1 MKPYRTLLIAALLMM
16 SQAFAGDISGYWK
29 LTTEPG
35 WIEINLKQGKGVVA
49 RNDKFPE
56 RVGREFL
63 KNLVARDSEEGPWQ
77 GQIFI
82 ERLGEY
88 KDAEISMAKP
98 DRLNIKVK
106 LGFMSRT
113 LEWHR
118 VDTVPVN

>member
-16 SQAFAGDISGYWK
+16 PQAFAGDISGYWK

-77 GQIFI
+77 GQVFI

-118 VDTVPVN
+118 VDKVPVN

>member
-16 SQAFAGDISGYWK
+16 PQAFAGDISGYWK

-35 WIEINLKQGKGVVA
+35 WIEINLKQGKGTVA

-63 KNLVARDSEEGPWQ
+63 KGLVAEDPKKGVWQ
-77 GQIFI
+77 GQVFI

-98 DRLNIKVK
+98 DRLIIKIK

-118 VDTVPVN
+118 VDMVPVN

>member
-16 SQAFAGDISGYWK
+16 PQAFAGDISGYWK

>member
-16 SQAFAGDISGYWK
+16 PQAFAGDISGYWK
-29 LTTEPG
+29 LTSEPG

>member
-16 SQAFAGDISGYWK
+16 PQAFAGDISGYWK

-77 GQIFI
+77 GQVFI

>member
-16 SQAFAGDISGYWK
+16 PQAFAGDISGYWK

-35 WIEINLKQGKGVVA
+35 WIEINLKQGKGTVA

-63 KNLVARDSEEGPWQ
+63 KGLVAEDPKTGVWQ
-77 GQIFI
+77 GQVFI

-98 DRLNIKVK
+98 DRLIIKIK

-118 VDTVPVN
+118 VDMVPVN